1 MRNRIA
7 ELPPG
12 TYLAQDSLDDD
23 GSSDEP
29 VLVNLRVDIAPD
41 KLT

>member
-1 MRNRIA
+1 MRRRLA

-12 TYLAQDSLDDD
+12 TYRGEDFLDDD

-29 VLVNLRVDIAPD
+29 CG
-41 KLT
+41 